1 MTAKDWGI
9 AIVLLIVGILIGY
22 LAVGPSKT
30 VTTTVTQTSVS
41 TVTVTQTAGAPPPET
56 TTTQTTPTKKYADTI
71 VIGVTDK
78 VSDLDP
84 ANAYDFYTWEVF
96 NNVGEGPF
104 KYKPGTTELT
114 KGIIEDYEVK
124 EGGKIYILKLRKDLK
139 FADGTPCTAK
149 DLKWSIDRVAKIEGD
164 PAWFVLDFVNKTE
177 VIDDYTLKIV
187 LNQPVAFYPAVLAVP
202 TYFPIPPDKYPAD
215 EISSDNTAG
224 SVGPYKI
231 AKWVRD
237 QVLILEAN
245 PYYYGEKP
253 KTPKVIVKFYKD
265 ATTLRLALESG
276 EIDVAWRTL
285 NPTDIKDL
293 MKKPDIQVIEGKGS
307 FIRYIVF
314 NTKIKPFDNKKVRQA
329 LAAALDRNAI
339 AQRVFLGTVDP
350 LYSLVPMGM
359 WSHIDAFKEKYGEA
373 NLELAKKLL
382 KEAGY
387 SETNKLK
394 VELWYTPSHYGD
406 TEADVAALIKEAW
419 EKTGMVEV
427 TVKSAEWSTYLELTR
442 KGQLPVTLYG
452 WYPDYID
459 PDNYLFPFL
468 HTGSNR
474 WLGEPYSNPELD
486 KILEKAQVSLN
497 HKDREQLYKQAQ
509 QILAEDAP
517 IVPIFQGKLYVA
529 AKKNVHG
536 IVLDPIMLLR
546 YYMIY
551 KEAGS

>member
-1 MTAKDWGI
+1 MSGKDWGI
-9 AIVLLIVGILIGY
+9 AIVLLIVGLLIGY
-22 LAVGPSKT
+22 FAVGPGKT
-30 VTTTVTQTSVS
+30 ITTTVTQTSVK
-41 TVTVTQTAGAPPPET
+41 TVTVTQTAGAPPPKT
-56 TTTQTTPTKKYADTI
+56 TTTQTTPPKKYADTI

-96 NNVGEGPF
+96 NNIGEGPF
-104 KYKPGTTELT
+104 KYKPGTTELI
-114 KGIIEDYEVK
+114 KGIIEDYEVQ
-124 EGGKIYILKLRKDLK
+124 EGGKVYILKLRKNLK

-149 DLKWSIDRVAKIEGD
+149 DLKWSIDRVARIEGD

-231 AKWVRD
+231 TKWVRD

-276 EIDVAWRTL
+276 EIDIAWRTL

-293 MKKPDIQVIEGKGS
+293 MKKPGIQVIEGKGS

-329 LAAALDRNAI
+329 LAAALDRKAI
-339 AQRVFLGTVDP
+339 AERVFLGTVDP

-373 NLELAKKLL
+373 NIELAKKLL

-387 SETNKLK
+387 SESNKLK

-474 WLGEPYSNPELD
+474 WLGEPYSNPDLD
-486 KILEKAQVSLN
+486 KILEKAQVSLDQ
-497 HKDREQLYKQAQ
+497 KEREQLYKQAQ

-529 AKKNVHG
+529 AKNNVHG

-546 YYMIY
+546 YYLIY

>member
-1 MTAKDWGI
+1 MSGKDWGI
-9 AIVLLIVGILIGY
+9 AIVLLIVGLLIGY
-22 LAVGPSKT
+22 LAVGPGKT
-30 VTTTVTQTSVS
+30 VTTTVTQTSVK
-41 TVTVTQTAGAPPPET
+41 TVTVTQTAGAPPPKT
-56 TTTQTTPTKKYADTI
+56 TTTQTTPPKKYADTI

-96 NNVGEGPF
+96 NNIGEGPF
-104 KYKPGTTELT
+104 KYKPGTTELI

-124 EGGKIYILKLRKDLK
+124 EGGKVYILKLRKDLK

-149 DLKWSIDRVAKIEGD
+149 DLKWSIDRVARIEGD

-231 AKWVRD
+231 TKWVRD

-276 EIDVAWRTL
+276 EIDIAWRTL

-329 LAAALDRNAI
+329 LAAALDRKAI
-339 AQRVFLGTVDP
+339 AERVFLGTVDP

-373 NLELAKKLL
+373 NIELAKKLL

-387 SETNKLK
+387 SESNKLK

-474 WLGEPYSNPELD
+474 WLGEPYSNPDLD
-486 KILEKAQVSLN
+486 KILEKAQVSLDQ
-497 HKDREQLYKQAQ
+497 KEREQLYKQAQ

-546 YYMIY
+546 YYLIY

>member
-1 MTAKDWGI
+1 MSGKEWGI
-9 AIVLLIVGILIGY
+9 AIVLLIIGLLIGY
-22 LAVGPSKT
+22 FAAGPGGAVTKPITPPAKT
-30 VTTTVTQTSVS
+30 I
-41 TVTVTQTAGAPPPET
+41 TVTQTAGAPPKPT
-56 TTTQTTPTKKYADTI
+56 TTTETAPAKKYADTI

-96 NNVGEGPF
+96 NNIGEGPF
-104 KYKPGTTELT
+104 KYKPGTTELI
-114 KGIIEDYEVK
+114 KGIIEDYKVE
-124 EGGKIYILKLRKDLK
+124 EGGKVYILKLRKDLK
-139 FADGTPCTAK
+139 FADGKPCKAQ

-164 PAWFVLDFVNKTE
+164 PAWFVLDFVDKTE

-187 LNQPVAFYPAVLAVP
+187 LKQPVAFFPAVLAVP

-224 SVGPYKI
+224 SVGPYRI

-253 KTPKVIVKFYKD
+253 KTPKIIVKFYKD

-276 EIDVAWRTL
+276 EIDIAWRTL
-285 NPTDIKDL
+285 NPTDIQDL
-293 MKKPDIQVIEGKGS
+293 KKKPDIQVIEGKGS

-314 NTKIKPFDNKKVRQA
+314 NTKIKPFDNKLVRQA
-329 LAAALDRNAI
+329 LAAALDRKAI

-373 NLELAKKLL
+373 NLELAKELL
-382 KEAGY
+382 RKAGY
-387 SETNKLK
+387 SENNKLK

-486 KILEKAQVSLN
+486 KILEQAQVSLDQ
-497 HKDREQLYKQAQ
+497 KEREKLYKQAQ
-509 QILAEDAP
+509 EILAEDAP

-529 AKKNVHG
+529 AKKDVHG

-546 YYMIY
+546 YFLLY
-551 KEAGS
+551 KEVGG

>member
-1 MTAKDWGI
+1 MSGKDWGI
-9 AIVLLIVGILIGY
+9 AIVLLIVGLLIGY
-22 LAVGPSKT
+22 FAVGPGKT
-30 VTTTVTQTSVS
+30 ITTTVTQTSVK
-41 TVTVTQTAGAPPPET
+41 TVTVTQTAGAPPPKT
-56 TTTQTTPTKKYADTI
+56 TTTETTPPKKYADTI

-96 NNVGEGPF
+96 NNIGEGPF
-104 KYKPGTTELT
+104 KYKPGTTELI
-114 KGIIEDYEVK
+114 KGIIEDYEVQ
-124 EGGKIYILKLRKDLK
+124 EGGKVYILKLRKDLK

-149 DLKWSIDRVAKIEGD
+149 DLKWSIDRVARIEGD

-177 VIDDYTLKIV
+177 VVDDYTLKIV

-231 AKWVRD
+231 TKWVRD

-276 EIDVAWRTL
+276 EIDIAWRTL

-329 LAAALDRNAI
+329 LAAALDRKAI
-339 AQRVFLGTVDP
+339 AERVFLGTVDP

-359 WSHIDAFKEKYGEA
+359 WSHIDAFKDKYGEA
-373 NLELAKKLL
+373 NIELAKKLL

-387 SETNKLK
+387 SESNKLK

-486 KILEKAQVSLN
+486 KILEKAQVSLD
-497 HKDREQLYKQAQ
+497 HKEREQLYKQAQ

-546 YYMIY
+546 YYLIY

>member
-1 MTAKDWGI
+1 MTGKDWVI
-9 AIVLLIVGILIGY
+9 VIVLLIIGLIIGY
-22 LAVGPSKT
+22 LAAIPSGTKT
-30 VTTTVTQTSVS
+30 VTVTKTSTS
-41 TVTVTQTAGAPPPET
+41 TVTVTKTAGAPPPA
-56 TTTQTTPTKKYADTI
+56 TTTQTTPAKKYADTI
-71 VIGVTDK
+71 TIGVTDK

-96 NNVGEGPF
+96 NNIGEGPF
-104 KYKPGTTELT
+104 KYKPGTTELI
-114 KGIIEDYEVK
+114 KGIIEDYKVE
-124 EGGKIYILKLRKDLK
+124 EGGKVYILKLRKDLK

-149 DLKWSIDRVAKIEGD
+149 DLKWAIDRVARIKGD

-177 VIDDYTLKIV
+177 VIDDYTLKIT
-187 LNQPVAFYPAVLAVP
+187 LKNPVAFYPAVLAVP
-202 TYFPIPPDKYPAD
+202 TYFPIPPNKYPPN

-231 AKWVRD
+231 TKWVRD
-237 QVLILEAN
+237 QVLILETN

-253 KTPKVIVKFYKD
+253 KTKRIIIKFYKD

-293 MKKPDIQVIEGKGS
+293 RKNPNLQVIEGKGS

-359 WSHIDAFKEKYGEA
+359 WSHEDVFKEKYGEA

-382 KEAGY
+382 SEAGY
-387 SETNKLK
+387 SENHKLK

-427 TVKSAEWSTYLELTR
+427 TIKSAEWSTYLELTR

-459 PDNYLFPFL
+459 PDDYLYPFL

-474 WLGEPYSNPELD
+474 WLGEPYSNPQMD
-486 KILEKAQVSLN
+486 KLLEQAQVTFDHN
-497 HKDREQLYKQAQ
+497 KRVQLYKQVQ
-509 QILAEDAP
+509 QILADDAP
-517 IVPIFQGKLYVA
+517 IVPIFQGKLYVV

-536 IVLDPIMLLR
+536 IILDPIMLLR
-546 YYMIY
+546 YFLLY
-551 KEAGS
+551 KEIGG